1 LLNTIYKQQVA
12 WPSVSFVAR
21 DRCFT
26 AETDLLTVSS
36 LQNC

>member
-26 AETDLLTVSS
+26 AETDLLTVCKIKLS
-36 LQNC
+36 